1 MKPKKYNRLLKAIQR
16 LEDCQGMAKALQDS
30 RISEIEARQ
39 KLTNSLENELLALR
53 KSVLK
58 LV

>member
-1 MKPKKYNRLLKAIQR
+1 MKTKKYNRLLKAIQR
-16 LEDCQGMAKALQDS
+16 LEDCQSMAKALQDS

-39 KLTNSLENELLALR
+39 KLTKSLENELLALR